1 MDEYSSGMEPE
12 VKKYLKKVLNSF
24 FVGAFWLIT
33 IATAGIFFRLGF
45 VSDGFKWYN
54 IVFYFIAVTS
64 LFFLI
69 VYYYKVWNKLS

>member
-45 VSDGFKWYN
+45 IGDGIKWYN
-54 IVFYFIAVTS
+54 VLFYVVAILSV
-64 LFFLI
+64 FFL
-69 VYYYKVWNKLS
+69 VRYYSKVWK

>member
-1 MDEYSSGMEPE
+1 MDEFSSGMEPE

-24 FVGAFWLIT
+24 FVGAFWLIA
-33 IATAGIFFRLGF
+33 IATAGIFFKLGF
-45 VSDGFKWYN
+45 VRDGFKWYN

-69 VYYYKVWNKLS
+69 RYYYKVWNKLS